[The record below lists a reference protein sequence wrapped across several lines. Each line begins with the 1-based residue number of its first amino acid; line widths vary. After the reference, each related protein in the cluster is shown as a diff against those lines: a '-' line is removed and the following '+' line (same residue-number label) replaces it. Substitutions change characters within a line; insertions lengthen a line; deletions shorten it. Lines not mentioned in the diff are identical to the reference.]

1 MRLGWRRR
9 RGAGQEVRGS
19 AVGGSV
25 ISIREVAGDVTIT
38 ETTTAAAGYRYW
50 CEPWP
55 RQVGLTVERAR
66 AQPSLLL
73 RPDAGVVRFLGREDE
88 LTALD
93 RWLATDDPIAV
104 RLIHA
109 AGGEGKSRLARE
121 FCENATAAGWVAW
134 RVVHTQGQVDDS
146 GVIGLRER
154 NAIVLVVDDA
164 HRWPVGDL
172 DTLITNLRGIST
184 RDSVRVRVL
193 LLARS
198 SGGWWSTLSTHLS
211 ENRVPASVAGLAPL
225 GQRFDRDQVF
235 DTAVTG
241 FSRALD
247 IRDRAPNQYRVG
259 VNLHQLGLD
268 SVLSIHMAALAAIHS
283 RIRNIAPDHAP
294 AAVAAYLLDREYTDW
309 SDRLD
314 ARTITT
320 GPETMRRVVLLA
332 SLTGGMPYADARSL
346 LISVG
351 LAGDDTAATQVI
363 DDHSRCYPAPPGAMS
378 TVLHP
383 LQPDRLAEDFL
394 ALTTPG
400 NPANPGPLP
409 PDPWTL
415 EATSRLLRRTGNDA
429 VPGWVSVAIVR
440 VVEAA
445 MRWPHLAAA
454 LLYPSLHADPTL
466 VIDAGGPT
474 LVRLADLPEVPA
486 PILTEI
492 HQHLTERPGLDTT
505 AAATAI
511 DTALIPRRIAAT
523 TDPAELAKLHLRH
536 ARRLADSHRYIH
548 AVTAAEHATGLYRAL
563 ADTDP
568 GQYLHFYAAASHQL
582 GLLSARL
589 GRHHH
594 ALTHTQ
600 TATTIRRRLAETA
613 PDTHLPELAGSLSNL
628 GSRLGELGRHHEAL
642 DSVQESVAIW
652 RRLADANP
660 DTHLPDLARSLSN
673 LAISL
678 GELGRHHEAL
688 EHVQESVAI
697 RRGLADTNPDIH
709 LPDLASSLNTLA
721 ISLGELGRHHEALE
735 HVQESVAIWRRLADT
750 NPDTHL
756 PALASSLDNLGNR
769 LGGLGRH
776 HEALEHV
783 QESVAIWRR
792 LADTNPDT
800 HQPEL
805 VSSLSNLGI
814 LLGELGRHHEA
825 LDSVQESVAIRR
837 RLADTNPDTHLPDL
851 ARSLNNLAI
860 SLGELGRHHEALD
873 SVQESVAIRRR
884 LADTNP
890 DTHLPDL
897 ASSLNTLGVRLAAL
911 GHHIDA
917 LATIQESVAIRR
929 GLADANPDTHLPDLA
944 RSLQNLGI
952 RLSVL
957 GHHHEALEPAQESV
971 AIWRQLADTN
981 PDSHLPSLAY
991 SLVSFARVSAGTA
1004 AGILPGF
1011 NAIQEAINTLEN
1023 LTQQLPEPHEAWLRE
1038 ARRINADI
1046 LQRLA
1051 NSQ

>member
-1 MRLGWRRR
+1 M
-9 RGAGQEVRGS
+9 
-19 AVGGSV
+19 GGSV

-38 ETTTAAAGYRYW
+38 ETTTAAVGYRYW

-55 RQVGLTVERAR
+55 RPVGLAVEQAR

-93 RWLATDDPIAV
+93 RWLASDVPIGV
-104 RLIHA
+104 RLIHG
-109 AGGEGKSRLARE
+109 AGGEGKSRLAKQ

-134 RVVHTQGQVDDS
+134 RVVHTLGHADDS
-146 GVIGLRER
+146 GVIGLRDR

-172 DTLITNLRGIST
+172 DTLILNLRRIST
-184 RDSVRVRVL
+184 RDSVQVRVL

-211 ENRVPASVAGLAPL
+211 ENRVPASVAALAPL

-283 RIRNIAPDHAP
+283 RIRNVAPGHEP

-320 GPETMRRVVLLA
+320 APETMRRVVLLA
-332 SLTGGMPYADARSL
+332 SLTGGMPYADARGL
-346 LISVG
+346 LVSVG
-351 LAGDDTAATQVI
+351 LAADDAAASRII
-363 DDHSRCYPAPPGAMS
+363 DDHSRCYPAPSGATS

-400 NPANPGPLP
+400 NPAEMGPLP
-409 PDPWTL
+409 PDPWTF
-415 EATSRLLRRTGNDA
+415 EATGRLLRRTRQD
-429 VPGWVSVAIVR
+429 VTPSWVSAAIVR
-440 VVEAA
+440 VVEASA
-445 MRWPHLAAA
+445 RWPHLAAA

-466 VIDAGGPT
+466 AIDAGGPT
-474 LVRLADLPEVPA
+474 LIRLADLPEIPA
-486 PILTEI
+486 PILTSI
-492 HQHLTERPGLDTT
+492 HQHLTDHPGLDPT

-511 DTALIPRRIAAT
+511 DTALIPHRIAAT
-523 TDPAELAKLHLRH
+523 NDPAELAHLYLRH
-536 ARRLADSHRYIH
+536 ARRLADSHRYTP
-548 AVTAAEHATGLYRAL
+548 AVTAAEHATDLYRAL

-568 GQYLHFYAAASHQL
+568 SQYLPFYAAACHQL

-589 GRHHH
+589 GRHHDG
-594 ALTHTQ
+594 LTHTQ
-600 TATTIRRRLAETA
+600 TVTAIQRRLAETA
-613 PDTHLPELAGSLSNL
+613 PDTHLTELAGSLSNL
-628 GSRLGELGRHHEAL
+628 GNRLGELGRHHEAL

-652 RRLADANP
+652 RGLAETNP

-678 GELGRHHEAL
+678 GELGRYHEAL
-688 EHVQESVAI
+688 ATIQESVAI
-697 RRGLADTNPDIH
+697 RRRLAETNPDTH

-721 ISLGELGRHHEALE
+721 ISLGELGRLHQALE
-735 HVQESVAIWRRLADT
+735 HVQESVAIWRRLADA

-756 PALASSLDNLGNR
+756 RELASSLDNLGNR

-776 HEALEHV
+776 HEALDSV
-783 QESVAIWRR
+783 QESVAIWWR
-792 LADTNPDT
+792 LVDANPDT
-800 HQPEL
+800 HRPDL
-805 VSSLSNLGI
+805 ARSLGNLAI
-814 LLGELGRHHEA
+814 LLDELGRHHEA

-837 RLADTNPDTHLPDL
+837 RLAD
-851 ARSLNNLAI
+851 A
-860 SLGELGRHHEALD
+860 
-873 SVQESVAIRRR
+873 
-884 LADTNP
+884 NP

-897 ASSLNTLGVRLAAL
+897 ASSLSNLAISLGELGRYHEAL
-911 GHHIDA
+911 DSV
-917 LATIQESVAIRR
+917 QESVAIRR
-929 GLADANPDTHLPDLA
+929 GLADANPDTHLPNLA
-944 RSLQNLGI
+944 NSLNTLGV
-952 RLSVL
+952 RRAVL
-957 GHHHEALEPAQESV
+957 GHNIDALAAIQESVAIWRGLADANPDTHLPNLAHSLNNLGTRLGVLGRHVDALDPAQESV
-971 AIWRQLADTN
+971 AIWRQLADTS
-981 PDSHLPSLAY
+981 PDSHLPGLAY

-1004 AGILPGF
+1004 AGILPAF
-1011 NAIQEAINTLEN
+1011 NAIQEAINILEI
-1023 LTQQLPEPHEAWLRE
+1023 LAQRLPAAHEPWLRD

-1051 NSQ
+1051 GQQPTNQ